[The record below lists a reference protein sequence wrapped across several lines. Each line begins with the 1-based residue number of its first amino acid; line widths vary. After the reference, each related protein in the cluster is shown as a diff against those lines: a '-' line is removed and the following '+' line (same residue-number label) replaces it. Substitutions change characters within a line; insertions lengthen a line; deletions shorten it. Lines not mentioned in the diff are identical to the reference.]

1 MRRVVLKSPVLE
13 NCTPGSVRGA
23 LGNQRPYLAKLK
35 LEGQE
40 VSGKAEIGKAEC
52 AVVKSN
58 GLEGE
63 SPSGLAESRRS
74 LERKN

>member
-1 MRRVVLKSPVLE
+1 MGERLE
-13 NCTPGSVRGA
+13 CSFYQEETTRKPFQRLGRGA
-23 LGNQRPYLAKLK
+23 AGQRHLDRRRGLA
-35 LEGQE
+35 E
-40 VSGKAEIGKAEC
+40 SRAGKAEC

>member
-1 MRRVVLKSPVLE
+1 VE
-13 NCTPGSVRGA
+13 
-23 LGNQRPYLAKLK
+23 KLK
-35 LEGQE
+35 L
-40 VSGKAEIGKAEC
+40 GKQRAEC